1 MNHIYKVI
9 WSRVKNSYVVV
20 SEIAGT
26 ARKSGRVRVSKNTL
40 AAVLA
45 AFLLTGIS
53 VSPVSAALDGVN
65 TFVEPG
71 NQNIK
76 IGNGTDLRNNST
88 KNGAIAIGDHAQI
101 DDYVMQEG
109 SIAIGKNV
117 KIGRENAIMNGITS
131 YASRAK
137 AQVVGKMKGLMSSEA
152 SSTPEEEIDK
162 FGAAYESGVNTKIA
176 GLVKQHLVLVK
187 ENKDGSKEFNV
198 YMSIDEAKAKK
209 AREEA
214 ALAAKKQAALG
225 VLSQQVEEFIGEP
238 VEAE

>member
-1 MNHIYKVI
+1 MAFSLPIFTFLQMAI
-9 WSRVKNSYVVV
+9 PTSSMRFSGSSSRYVRYLEKAY
-20 SEIAGT
+20 S
-26 ARKSGRVRVSKNTL
+26 
-40 AAVLA
+40 
-45 AFLLTGIS
+45 S
-53 VSPVSAALDGVN
+53 VEEL
-65 TFVEPG
+65 
-71 NQNIK
+71 
-76 IGNGTDLRNNST
+76 
-88 KNGAIAIGDHAQI
+88 
-101 DDYVMQEG
+101 
-109 SIAIGKNV
+109 AIGKNV

-225 VLSQQVEEFIGEP
+225 VLSQKVEEFIGEP